1 MASQVAHIIYAKKY
15 LEKYPSSEIDKDLF
29 LLGTVFPDVRRI
41 DGTIKRKDTHLR
53 FAPLNLDFQG
63 LDSFQAGWKFHLY
76 CDMKRDEILRNAGF
90 YKKVP
95 NVSELPPKILED
107 ELVYDE
113 YNNWEKLA
121 ALLNNPPEIK
131 FDFYLSPESLHL
143 WYAIVARY
151 FGQKTDEKTTRAFLV
166 KQPSL
171 IKRVDEIMKAVA
183 EIRANEEV
191 VEILKNIK
199 NEIIL

>member
-1 MASQVAHIIYAKKY
+1 MASQVAHIVYAKKY
-15 LEKYPSSEIDKDLF
+15 FEKYPSVEIKKDLF
-29 LLGTVFPDVRRI
+29 LLGAVFPDVRRI
-41 DGTIKRKDTHLR
+41 DNTIKRKDTHLR
-53 FAPLNLDFQG
+53 FAPLDLDFRG

-90 YKKVP
+90 YKKIP

-113 YNNWEKLA
+113 YNNWEKLT

-131 FDFYLSPESLHL
+131 FDFHVSSESLRL
-143 WYAIVARY
+143 WYAIIARY
-151 FGQKTDEKTTRAFLV
+151 VSQKPNEKRTRAFLV

-171 IKRVDEIMKAVA
+171 TKRVDDIMKAVA
-183 EIRANEEV
+183 EIRENKEA
-191 VEILKNIK
+191 VEILKNVK
-199 NEIIL
+199 NEIV